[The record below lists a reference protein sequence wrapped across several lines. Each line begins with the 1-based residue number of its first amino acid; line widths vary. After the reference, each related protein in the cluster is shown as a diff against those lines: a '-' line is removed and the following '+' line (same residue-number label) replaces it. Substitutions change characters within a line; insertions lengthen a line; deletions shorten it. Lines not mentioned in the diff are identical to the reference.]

1 MPSDINLTPTGSLIE
16 IVPQSHG
23 STQGTSQA
31 IPGRTWGT
39 ASECRAAALL
49 VHGLGA
55 HSGWYEALGRRL
67 RVKRF
72 FSLAYDQVGFG
83 KRRNQTLMMKQQWL
97 DDIKEAYDH
106 LRNTVGD
113 KPIFVMGNSMGA
125 LLALKA
131 SGKLGQAGSEAPA
144 GLVLFSPG
152 FDGHPQTF
160 KFSYRAKAIYKAL
173 FDPDAELAL
182 PYTFDDITRE
192 ETVRNWL
199 ANDPDQRTVLPA
211 RMLLELL
218 KLSQE
223 VKTSVKKVNCPVLM
237 LTAGQ
242 EKIVD
247 NQVSEQVFERLSAPK
262 KTSHRFEA
270 AWHDLMFD
278 PLLDEVV
285 EMVSAWMIE
294 VAKERQAVG

>member
-1 MPSDINLTPTGSLIE
+1 MQSDINLTPTGSLVEIGKSQDERSNIE
-16 IVPQSHG
+16 I
-23 STQGTSQA
+23 

-83 KRRNQTLMMKQQWL
+83 KRRSQTLMMKQQWL
-97 DDIKEAYDH
+97 DDIRAAYEY
-106 LRNTVGD
+106 LRETVGD
-113 KPIFVMGNSMGA
+113 KPIFIMGNSMGA
-125 LLALKA
+125 LLSLKA
-131 SGKLGQAGSEAPA
+131 ASELNKLPEIDRPA

-152 FDGHPQTF
+152 FDGHPETF
-160 KFSYRAKAIYKAL
+160 RLTYKAKAVFKAL
-173 FDPDAELAL
+173 FDPDEELNL
-182 PYTFDDITRE
+182 PYTYDDITRE

-199 ANDPDQRTVLPA
+199 KNDPDKREKLPA

-223 VKTSVKKVNCPVLM
+223 VKSSVRKVPCPVLM
-237 LTAGQ
+237 LTSGK

-247 NQVSEQVFERLSAPK
+247 NEVNRMVFERLNAPR
-262 KTSHRFEA
+262 KTQHRFEE

-278 PLLDEVV
+278 PVLDELV
-285 EMVSAWMIE
+285 EMVTAWMIE
-294 VAKERQAVG
+294 TTKQRQTVG